1 MVEKRTDLALEA
13 HELYKQKVKNDAVPG
28 VEIDV
33 ENDGQLTVTRVH
45 IKNKNGENALRKP
58 VGNYITI
65 EMPELIHKTEQLY
78 EKTVT
83 VLTRELSSLIDINY
97 DAVVLVVGLG
107 NRNITADALGPMV
120 VSQLLITRHLFDLM
134 PEELEEGIR
143 PVCALSPGV
152 LGITG
157 IETGEILKGVCEKVK
172 PDLIIV
178 IDALASRKLE
188 RVSTTIQLSNTG
200 LTPGSGIGN
209 VRMGINKKTM
219 GVPVIAIGVPTV
231 VDAATMA
238 NDTIDM
244 VIDKLMEQAGENSDF
259 YKILKNLDRNE
270 KYGLIQEV
278 LSKEYVNLVVTP
290 KEVDEIIEDISE
302 IISNSINAALHESVS
317 TDDINKFK

>member
-134 PEELEEGIR
+134 PEELEDGIR